1 MKTVKPTDDSYN
13 RKEIWQTETRKLR
26 RNTNTNSSQRMI
38 NLTNFYEALG
48 TGEDASQTIDSP
60 KQSQSANVLPTDN
73 QTKAR
78 PNICITEKYIN
89 KKAAIKK
96 RAVRAQVLLNKVR
109 QCENI
114 GRIWRDKFNC

>member
-1 MKTVKPTDDSYN
+1 
-13 RKEIWQTETRKLR
+13 
-26 RNTNTNSSQRMI
+26 MI

-78 PNICITEKYIN
+78 PNFCITEN
-89 KKAAIKK
+89 TSTKK
-96 RAVRAQVLLNKVR
+96 Q
-109 QCENI
+109 Q
-114 GRIWRDKFNC
+114 